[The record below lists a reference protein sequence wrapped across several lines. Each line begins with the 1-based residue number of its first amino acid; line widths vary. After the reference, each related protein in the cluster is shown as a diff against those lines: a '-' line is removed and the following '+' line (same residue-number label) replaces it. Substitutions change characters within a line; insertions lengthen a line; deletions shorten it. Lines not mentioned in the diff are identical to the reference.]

1 MGRKYSVG
9 LVGESHY
16 QAAVGLARPGDPVI
30 LAFEPD
36 NPYDADA
43 IVALD
48 HAGRTL
54 GYVPRDSFLQ
64 RILHDEGGN
73 VAAEVKA
80 VRAGNSGKL
89 GLVLDVELDA
99 GENPVVSYRRAEP
112 PMPGRMKATMLDHP
126 EESEAKPPVWP
137 WLTMLAVILLTVGW
151 MIS

>member
-1 MGRKYSVG
+1 
-9 LVGESHY
+9 
-16 QAAVGLARPGDPVI
+16 
-30 LAFEPD
+30 
-36 NPYDADA
+36 
-43 IVALD
+43 
-48 HAGRTL
+48 L

-89 GLVLDVELDA
+89 GLVLEVELDA

-112 PMPGRMKATMLDHP
+112 ALPGRMKATMLDHP

-137 WLTMLAVILLTVGW
+137 WLTLLAVILLTVGW